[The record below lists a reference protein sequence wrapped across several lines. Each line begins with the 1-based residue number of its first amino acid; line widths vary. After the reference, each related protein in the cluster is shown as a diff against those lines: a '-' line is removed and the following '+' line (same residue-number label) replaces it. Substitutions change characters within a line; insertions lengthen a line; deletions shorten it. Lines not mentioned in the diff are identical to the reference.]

1 MELLDRFLIRV
12 TLVLVLTIY
21 AVASGEVSVVAS
33 PSRASFIA
41 AVQHTPVVV
50 GLRLELL
57 RGCVTLAVR
66 AQLRPEQDGHALRQ
80 DSAGGSLSIDESTPY
95 SLLCRLAGMPSRRPI
110 D

>member
-1 MELLDRFLIRV
+1 MELLDRYLIRV
-12 TLVLVLTIY
+12 TLVLALAIY
-21 AVASGEVSVVAS
+21 AVASGEISVVAS
-33 PSRASFIA
+33 SGRASLIA

-66 AQLRPEQDGHALRQ
+66 AQLRQEQDGHTLRQ
-80 DSAGGSLSIDESTPY
+80 DSAGRGLPIDESATD
-95 SLLCRLAGMPSRRPI
+95 SLLCRLGGMPSRQHI

>member
-1 MELLDRFLIRV
+1 MELLDRYLLRV
-12 TLVLVLTIY
+12 TLVLALTIY

-33 PSRASFIA
+33 PSQASIIA
-41 AVQHTPVVV
+41 AVQHTPIVV

-57 RGCVTLAVR
+57 RGCLTLAVR
-66 AQLRPEQDGHALRQ
+66 AQLSQEHGGHALRQ

-95 SLLCRLAGMPSRRPI
+95 SLLCRLAGMPSRQHI

>member
-1 MELLDRFLIRV
+1 MELLDRYLIRV
-12 TLVLVLTIY
+12 TLVLALTIY

-33 PSRASFIA
+33 PSRASLIA
-41 AVQHTPVVV
+41 AVQHTPIVV

-66 AQLRPEQDGHALRQ
+66 AQLRQERDGDALHL
-80 DSAGGSLSIDESTPY
+80 DSAGRSFSIDESTPY
-95 SLLCRLAGMPSRRPI
+95 SLLCRLGGMPSRQHT

>member
-1 MELLDRFLIRV
+1 MELLDRYLLRV
-12 TLVLVLTIY
+12 TLVLALTIY

-33 PSRASFIA
+33 PSPASIIA

-57 RGCVTLAVR
+57 RGCLTLAVR
-66 AQLRPEQDGHALRQ
+66 AQLSQEHDGHALRQ
-80 DSAGGSLSIDESTPY
+80 DSAGRSHSIDESTPY
-95 SLLCRLAGMPSRRPI
+95 SLLCRLGGMPSRQHI